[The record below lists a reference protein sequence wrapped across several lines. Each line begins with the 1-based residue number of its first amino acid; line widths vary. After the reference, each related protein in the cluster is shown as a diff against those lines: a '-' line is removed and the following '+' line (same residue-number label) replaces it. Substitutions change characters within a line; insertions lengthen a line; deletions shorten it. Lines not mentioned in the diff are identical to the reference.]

1 VPSII
6 IDNYLALKLRKPALV
21 KFELTNEQ
29 RLYFGL
35 NPIEPHWERTIFKG
49 DTYRPDSILYFEGEV
64 IKRHILS
71 TKEQYREKQYNE
83 LTRGRTILLPK
94 TGKGKEKKLTP
105 SVLESRQP
113 TGVYC
118 DIDHL
123 GRVFIGNYN
132 TQTTFYD
139 TRWEKE
145 FGKEAATFEIKSVV
159 TDFINSGP
167 SQHFAE
173 INQFKEAKRKLS
185 KFKAGDFF
193 VFKVSRTQYGF
204 GRVLANIDQIKKK
217 NTLSA
222 DHGLNLIMT
231 KPVLVNI
238 YAYLSETK
246 NIDLTI
252 LQYEGSLPSDYMM
265 DNLLLYGQF
274 ELIGY
279 KELKPEELDFPISY
293 GRHISAKKYT
303 SFLQWGLI
311 HQELPITTFN
321 KYFVA
326 DNPFVAENSYSRKVS
341 NPYGFY
347 SIGFYPR
354 YSDLLE
360 IKNAI
365 ANNGKFDYSKNADYS
380 TYFDLRN
387 PANKAVLEELMI
399 AFGLNPAKDY
409 NDNCRLTNTIDS
421 ETPLRSL

>member
-1 VPSII
+1 M
-6 IDNYLALKLRKPALV
+6 

-29 RLYFGL
+29 RLCFGL

-49 DTYRPDSILYFEGEV
+49 DTYRPDSTLYFEGEV

-71 TKEQYREKQYNE
+71 TKEQYQEKQYDE

-118 DIDHL
+118 GIDYL
-123 GRVFIGNYN
+123 GRVSIGNYN

-145 FGKEAATFEIKSVV
+145 FVKDAATLEISSIV
-159 TDFINSGP
+159 TDFINSAP
-167 SQHFAE
+167 PQHLVE
-173 INQFKEAKRKLS
+173 INQFKEAQRKLS
-185 KFKAGDFF
+185 KFKSGNFF
-193 VFKVSRTQYGF
+193 AFKVSRTQYGF
-204 GRVLANIDQIKKK
+204 GRILANIDQIKKK
-217 NTLSA
+217 STLCG

-231 KPVLVNI
+231 KPVLVKV
-238 YAYLSETK
+238 YAYLSENK

-252 LQYEGSLPSDYMM
+252 LQHAGSLPSDYMM

-274 ELIGY
+274 EVIGH

-293 GRHISAKKYT
+293 GRHINMQKHT

-311 HQELPITTFN
+311 HQELSTTTFN
-321 KYFVA
+321 KYFVTE
-326 DNPFVAENSYSRKVS
+326 NPFVAENSYSREVS

-347 SIGFYPR
+347 SIGFYPK
-354 YSDLLE
+354 YSGLFE

-365 ANNGKFDYSKNADYS
+365 ANKGKFDYSKNPNYS
-380 TYFDLRN
+380 THFDLRN
-387 PANKAVLEELMI
+387 PANKVVREELMSV
-399 AFGLNPAKDY
+399 FGLNPAKDY
-409 NDNCRLTNTIDS
+409 DDNCRLTNTIDS
-421 ETPLRSL
+421 KTLIRSL